1 MKEEPKE
8 EKKFIERANA
18 DTVKKEEGKLVEVRP
33 VIPEPHVA
41 KITVSNKCSETA
53 AEADFFKQR
62 KQMAAS
68 ENVEDM
74 LNEAKKYF
82 KIKCFTTSQL
92 KNLSTLFLN
101 DEGKYK
107 FFDTAYSYVTDT
119 ENFSSL
125 QAELKEEYYINRFR
139 AMLRN

>member
-1 MKEEPKE
+1 
-8 EKKFIERANA
+8 
-18 DTVKKEEGKLVEVRP
+18 
-33 VIPEPHVA
+33 
-41 KITVSNKCSETA
+41 
-53 AEADFFKQR
+53 
-62 KQMAAS
+62 MAAS
-68 ENVEDM
+68 ENDEDM